1 MQEDST
7 ATSDSVISCNL
18 PFFTQ
23 ELLLVDSKV
32 LKTRVRK
39 YNQNNVDEGSQGLE
53 GFLEVFVKQLLDEV
67 PGKKLR
73 DILPLIFD
81 EIW

>member
-23 ELLLVDSKV
+23 ELILVDSKV

-39 YNQNNVDEGSQGLE
+39 YNQNNVDEE
-53 GFLEVFVKQLLDEV
+53 LD
-67 PGKKLR
+67 
-73 DILPLIFD
+73 I
-81 EIW
+81 

>member
-1 MQEDST
+1 MRYEFGQKEILRNADSLSMQEDST

-32 LKTRVRK
+32 LKTRARK
-39 YNQNNVDEGSQGLE
+39 YNQNNVDEE
-53 GFLEVFVKQLLDEV
+53 LD
-67 PGKKLR
+67 
-73 DILPLIFD
+73 I
-81 EIW
+81 

>member
-23 ELLLVDSKV
+23 ELMLVDSKV

-39 YNQNNVDEGSQGLE
+39 YNQNNISEELDIQKHAICDFSILDGEKSGEEMGL
-53 GFLEVFVKQLLDEV
+53 
-67 PGKKLR
+67 
-73 DILPLIFD
+73 
-81 EIW
+81 